1 VTSRRLL
8 LLLAPLVL
16 FLHQPAA
23 ATTAASLS
31 GRIVID
37 GDLSDWAADE
47 WVLDEST
54 ALVESGGDSH
64 WGGDE
69 EILRIGV
76 TWDANFLYLAVE
88 FRATSG
94 SVLAGL
100 GYAPGGLA
108 TLDGAGAFRRAID
121 FPFPLT
127 VLARA
132 NARDVPLLAR
142 VDDRGVLALLD
153 RATAPAA
160 VQAPLEGASGFEVAL
175 PWSLLSFENPLQ
187 LTLALTG
194 DEGTGAGDAAP
205 NPSVDLPAS
214 HGPSS
219 KARASLDRW
228 LSIPA
233 DGNNDGAVDL
243 GVSPRAVVAV
253 RMDDDVTSNRD
264 QDVSATLSVTPRAFA
279 PDRGEGAT
287 FTVGVLN
294 AGTVEELFVTAR
306 VYSLDGR
313 LVRTLYQDAARD
325 VGAGALVV
333 SSDDRWDGR
342 DDGGRVA
349 AGGVYV
355 IALEWGLVRGG
366 HDGRATAGVAVA
378 R

>member
-8 LLLAPLVL
+8 LLLAPLVH

-121 FPFPLT
+121 FPFPLN

-153 RATAPAA
+153 RAT
-160 VQAPLEGASGFEVAL
+160 
-175 PWSLLSFENPLQ
+175 
-187 LTLALTG
+187 
-194 DEGTGAGDAAP
+194 
-205 NPSVDLPAS
+205 
-214 HGPSS
+214 
-219 KARASLDRW
+219 
-228 LSIPA
+228 
-233 DGNNDGAVDL
+233 
-243 GVSPRAVVAV
+243 
-253 RMDDDVTSNRD
+253 
-264 QDVSATLSVTPRAFA
+264 A